1 MSTVPAS
8 PQKRPLLGS
17 AKLMA
22 FVATRD
28 PARSKAF
35 YGGVL
40 GLSLISED
48 GFAVVFDA
56 NGTLLRVQIVRELAP
71 AQYTA
76 VGWQVADI
84 AQTVEEL
91 QKAGVKFEHY
101 SLPNQN
107 ESGIWTSPSGARVA
121 WFKDSEGNI
130 LSVSQH

>member
-1 MSTVPAS
+1 
-8 PQKRPLLGS
+8 
-17 AKLMA
+17 MA

-40 GLSLISED
+40 RLSLISED

-76 VGWQVADI
+76 LGWQVADI

-121 WFKDSEGNI
+121 WFKDPEGNI